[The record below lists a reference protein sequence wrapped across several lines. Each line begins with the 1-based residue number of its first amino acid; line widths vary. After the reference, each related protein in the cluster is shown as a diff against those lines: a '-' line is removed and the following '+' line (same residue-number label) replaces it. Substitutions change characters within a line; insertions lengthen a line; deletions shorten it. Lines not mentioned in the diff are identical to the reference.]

1 VVEKI
6 GWAWESAMECP
17 HCSTSLREGT
27 VACPGCGLEIGA
39 CDRAFGAPPPLG
51 EGVADVAGW
60 LSRRERRRAV
70 RLLSDLEQA
79 FPQISFNLLILEVPV
94 GQPFGIYAFW
104 LFNRGHICSQMNR
117 GSQNRNVMLAID
129 VTGWQAAL
137 MVGYGLEPFV
147 GRHQLD
153 EALREGLPE
162 LAKRDLVGVA
172 ERCLG
177 HLSETMETICRR
189 IDRTYGIDCAAL
201 CEYEREGG
209 VELPPPPMAGLY

>member
-1 VVEKI
+1 
-6 GWAWESAMECP
+6 MECP
-17 HCSTSLREGT
+17 HCSTALSEET
-27 VACPGCGLEIGA
+27 AACPRCGLEIRA

-60 LSRRERRRAV
+60 LSRRERRRAA
-70 RLLSDLEQA
+70 RLLSDLGLA
-79 FPQISFNLLILEVPV
+79 FPQLSFNLLILEVPV

-117 GSQNRNVMLAID
+117 GSQNRNVMLVID

-147 GRHQLD
+147 GKRHLE
-153 EALREGLPE
+153 EALWEGLPE
-162 LAKRDLVGVA
+162 LARRDVVGMAV
-172 ERCLG
+172 RCLG
-177 HLSETMETICRR
+177 HLGETMEDICGR

-209 VELPPPPMAGLY
+209 AELPPPHLAGLY